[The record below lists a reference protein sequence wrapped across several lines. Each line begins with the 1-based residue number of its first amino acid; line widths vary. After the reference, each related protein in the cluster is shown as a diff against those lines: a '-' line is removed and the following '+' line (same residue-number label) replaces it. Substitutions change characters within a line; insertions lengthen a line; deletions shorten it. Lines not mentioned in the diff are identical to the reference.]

1 MYISNSHLPPVGRV
15 GGGQANKT
23 APSINKPAANAD
35 DNLIYFIF
43 VVFYGERFFL
53 EENEIKMKS

>member
-43 VVFYGERFFL
+43 VVFYGERFFCK
-53 EENEIKMKS
+53 KMKSK